1 MMLANTTNTSCIS
14 DGLYKILFDYAA
26 DSMFMLDRQGR
37 VKLVNKRVENI
48 LGYNTGDLKDK
59 KLDFI
64 ILKPYRNMF
73 NKALKESIQHEV
85 DTIEIDVQTKMGKV
99 LNMELDITGV
109 KQNGK
114 YFYTQVHFRDVSRR
128 KKADDEIR
136 YLNDYLETIL
146 GNLECFV
153 RVLNP
158 KGNVLYVNK
167 AYKKRFGRE
176 AGERCYSVWDKK
188 LPCKEC
194 IAEKA
199 VKYFKSQRKEEILQT
214 GEVYDTI
221 AIPLKNRDGTISAIE
236 VITDVT
242 MARGLEQQK
251 TLIGNIIHTVAS
263 DIDIRNVYKTVAEE
277 LLKLIQF
284 DRAAIVVIKEDGKH
298 IEIFSLWSGY
308 KRTSVDV
315 GIYPLEGTA
324 LEEIVKTNK
333 FLLVEE
339 VAKSRFWTLKKLAKE
354 GIRTFLAAP
363 LLYKGRCVGGIT
375 ISSKRNRAFTDRDIG
390 ILESIAP
397 HIAIAVA
404 NTSLYI
410 QVKNTQEELKTLNV
424 QIIRQ
429 NIELE
434 EINKKLGD
442 TVRERTKHLEKYIT
456 TLDANLNLVESFT
469 QIELTEEKIYMQIA
483 RELLTIEPDD
493 GKYTHLLIFF
503 CEKGTPKIEG
513 HMFFSKGGAVLRSSD
528 IIKLEGWDQI
538 VLNQRVKRSLF
549 FNYAGQNIQK
559 PVCPSGGDK
568 SKMRFPE
575 INKIILE
582 KVGKI
587 RNGVMCKIKDIGGN
601 IGLVATFNADKEV
614 SEHDVKVLETYC
626 ITLEFLKS
634 IHDNVEELHK
644 TYDNTLTIIANA
656 AELRD
661 AVTGSHIERVKH
673 YCVEIGKKL
682 GYTDSDLVH
691 LKWGAI
697 LHDIGKLGIPD
708 SVLLK
713 KGILNYDEMKIMKE
727 HTIIG
732 ANFIE
737 TLGFLKRAKYA
748 SLYHHER
755 YDGTGYPKGL
765 KGEQIPLDARIV
777 AIADVY
783 DAMTSERPY
792 RKAISNEEV
801 DRIIKENAGSQFDP
815 RVVNAF
821 FDIKDKILEI
831 KQKYIG

>member
-1 MMLANTTNTSCIS
+1 MTANTLTTGGSGIMS
-14 DGLYKILFDYAA
+14 ERIYRTLFDCAA
-26 DSMFMLDRQGR
+26 DTMFMLDKEGR
-37 VKLVNKRVENI
+37 VKLMNKRGKDI
-48 LGYNTGDLKDK
+48 LGYKASDVEGK

-64 ILKPYRNMF
+64 ISKPYRNVL
-73 NKALKESIQHEV
+73 NCALKDSFKKKAETVEV
-85 DTIEIDVQTKMGKV
+85 DVQAKTGKI
-99 LNMELDITGV
+99 LNMELDITSV
-109 KQNGK
+109 KQHAK
-114 YFYTQVHFRDVSRR
+114 YFYTQAHFRDVSRR
-128 KKADDEIR
+128 RKAEDEIR
-136 YLNDYLETIL
+136 YLNEYLETIL
-146 GNLECFV
+146 GNLECFI

-158 KGNVLYVNK
+158 KGSVTYVSK
-167 AYKKRFGRE
+167 AYKKRFGDGV
-176 AGERCYSVWDKK
+176 GEKCYLFWNKE
-188 LPCKEC
+188 LPCENC

-199 VKYFKSQRKEEILQT
+199 IKFNTIQRKGEALPT
-214 GEVYDTI
+214 GRIYDAV

-242 MARGLEQQK
+242 EAKGLEQQK
-251 TLIGNIIHTVAS
+251 MLIDNIIHTATS
-263 DIDIRNVYKTVAEE
+263 DIDIRNVYKTVSEE

-298 IEIFSLWSGY
+298 IEIFGLWSGY
-308 KRTSVDV
+308 KRTSMDV
-315 GIYPLEGTA
+315 GIYPLEGTV
-324 LEEIVKTNK
+324 LEWIVKTNK
-333 FLLVEE
+333 FLLIEE
-339 VAKSRFWTLKKLAKE
+339 VAKSKFWTLKKLAKE

-363 LLYKGRCVGGIT
+363 LLYKGSCVGCIT
-375 ISSKRNRAFTDRDIG
+375 VSSRRSRAFTDRDIG
-390 ILESIAP
+390 TLEAIAP

-404 NTSLYI
+404 NTNLYI
-410 QVKNTQEELKTLNV
+410 QIKNTQEELKTLNA

-434 EINKKLGD
+434 EINKKLED
-442 TVRERTKHLEKYIT
+442 TVRERTKHLEEYIR
-456 TLDANLNLVESFT
+456 TLDANLNLVEEFT

-503 CEKGTPKIEG
+503 CEKGTSKIEG
-513 HMFFSKGGAVLRSSD
+513 HMFFSKGGEVLRSSN
-528 IIKLEGWDQI
+528 IIKLEGWDYL
-538 VLNQRVKRSLF
+538 VLNQRVKRSFF
-549 FNYAGQNIQK
+549 FNYAEQNIQK
-559 PVCPSGGDK
+559 GESQL
-568 SKMRFPE
+568 RFPE

-601 IGLVATFNADKEV
+601 IGLVAAFNADKEV
-614 SEHDVKVLETYC
+614 SEYDVKVLETYC
-626 ITLEFLKS
+626 ITLAFLKS
-634 IHDNVEELHK
+634 IHDNIEELHK
-644 TYDNTLTIIANA
+644 TYDNTLTIISNA

-682 GYTDSDLVH
+682 GYTDSDLIH

-708 SVLLK
+708 SILLK
-713 KGILNYDEMKIMKE
+713 KGILSDDEMKLMKE

-737 TLGFLKRAKYA
+737 TLDFLKRAKDA

-777 AIADVY
+777 ALADVY
-783 DAMTSERPY
+783 DAMTTDRPY
-792 RKAISNEEV
+792 RKAFSEEEV
-801 DRIIKENAGSQFDP
+801 DKLIKKNTGAQFDP
-815 RVVNAF
+815 KVVNAF
-821 FDIKDKILEI
+821 CEIKGKILEI
-831 KQKYIG
+831 KKTYVG